1 MRTPVIVPPNPL
13 TAEQYARQVGIS
25 RKRFL
30 ELQAISEGVFND
42 IVGKRAAE
50 RGMSID
56 EFLYSLRT
64 TANSKVAK
72 PNLESAASAAG
83 KTQSKA
89 KVSSSGKKRKDSNP
103 N

>member
-64 TANSKVAK
+64 TAT
-72 PNLESAASAAG
+72 PNLQRAASAAG
-83 KTQSKA
+83 KTQSRA
-89 KVSSSGKKRKDSNP
+89 KVSSSGRKRKDSNP